1 MNEPVF
7 DFSNLT
13 QSANSL
19 PTLAQVTTSQS
30 ITDDFDIFLEKAP
43 TKPQQIVSEEPELI
57 F

>member
-43 TKPQQIVSEEPELI
+43 TKPQQIVSEEP
-57 F
+57 